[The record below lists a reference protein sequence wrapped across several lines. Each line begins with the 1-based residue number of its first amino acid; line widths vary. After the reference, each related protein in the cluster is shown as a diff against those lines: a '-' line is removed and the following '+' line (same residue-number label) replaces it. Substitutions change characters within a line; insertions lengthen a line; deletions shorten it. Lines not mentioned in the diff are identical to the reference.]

1 MVYSCGRLVTSSNY
15 RDAGN
20 ADRNILSW
28 MWRSRP
34 RLDTGRSDCKLMGMS
49 QQLWHVAHTRPRCE
63 KKLLQYCGRENLEAS
78 LPCYKAVHKYRGKT
92 VVFKKPLFPGY
103 VFLQISAEK
112 RGTVIQSD
120 YLANLLEVT
129 DQALFVRQLGE
140 VLRAVETDLEIRLAP
155 TISEGLRVKIK
166 SGPLRGIEGLVEK
179 RYGMTTV
186 LLRLDFIN
194 QAAAVKLEASDLE
207 LI

>member
-1 MVYSCGRLVTSSNY
+1 
-15 RDAGN
+15 
-20 ADRNILSW
+20 
-28 MWRSRP
+28 
-34 RLDTGRSDCKLMGMS
+34 MS

-112 RGTVIQSD
+112 HGTVIQSD

-129 DQALFVRQLGE
+129 DVR
-140 VLRAVETDLEIRLAP
+140 VC
-155 TISEGLRVKIK
+155 
-166 SGPLRGIEGLVEK
+166 
-179 RYGMTTV
+179 
-186 LLRLDFIN
+186 DF
-194 QAAAVKLEASDLE
+194 QPSKAAAERSQSARRFQSDFRLLWLDLVKPMRHAGCRCVLKIHDAICATEV
-207 LI
+207 